1 MSTRVVSPERLTH
14 PSTYR
19 VEVLFSR
26 GPLWLHGGCGKVT
39 KNPDGLSHWA
49 TIPKLLSRPA
59 ARSFAGDMKGEG
71 RLGVLR
77 NPLSLSHHVCRTQF
91 FTAQF
96 VRLARHRQLIAHEE
110 GHQTATVITF
120 PWLIYLTSVR
130 TSLDLCELVA
140 TPLVDIIG
148 TAVGI
153 ANFASAGPCD
163 RCQELPHGRRHS
175 SILSIS
181 ASLNV
186 FPALLMIT
194 ARLVLHNRNIRTAMA
209 AQNEAEPLST

>member
-26 GPLWLHGGCGKVT
+26 GPLWLYGGCGKVT
-39 KNPDGLSHWA
+39 KNPDWLSHWA
-49 TIPKLLSRPA
+49 TIPKLLSQPA

-96 VRLARHRQLIAHEE
+96 IRLAR
-110 GHQTATVITF
+110 QTADRPRRGAPDCYGHYLSMADLPHLCTYVLRLVRAGSDTTCRHYWYGGGYRELRVCGTVRPLSGT
-120 PWLIYLTSVR
+120 PPR
-130 TSLDLCELVA
+130 A
-140 TPLVDIIG
+140 TPFFHTINLRF
-148 TAVGI
+148 TQ
-153 ANFASAGPCD
+153 C
-163 RCQELPHGRRHS
+163 LP
-175 SILSIS
+175 
-181 ASLNV
+181 
-186 FPALLMIT
+186 
-194 ARLVLHNRNIRTAMA
+194 RTAHDHCA
-209 AQNEAEPLST
+209 ASSAQQEHSNCNGGPK